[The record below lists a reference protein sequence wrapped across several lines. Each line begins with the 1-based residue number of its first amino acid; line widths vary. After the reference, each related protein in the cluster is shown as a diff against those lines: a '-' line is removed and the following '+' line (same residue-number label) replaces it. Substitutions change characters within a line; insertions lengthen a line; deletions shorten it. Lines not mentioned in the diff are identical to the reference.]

1 MTKQRL
7 CDTLI
12 VDKFLEEKEVIS
24 MRVEKKEIVIAYSM
38 MTSVS
43 AF

>member
-7 CDTLI
+7 CDTL
-12 VDKFLEEKEVIS
+12 VLEKFLEEKEVIS
-24 MRVEKKEIVIAYSM
+24 MRVEKREIVIAYSM